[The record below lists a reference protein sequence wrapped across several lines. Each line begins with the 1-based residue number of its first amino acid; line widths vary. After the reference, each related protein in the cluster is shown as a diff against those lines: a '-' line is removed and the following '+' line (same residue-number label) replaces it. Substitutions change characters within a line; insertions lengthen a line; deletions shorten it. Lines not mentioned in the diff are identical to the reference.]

1 MGPAKMGESHYTR
14 YKMCYTKVIM
24 FNRLICVAS
33 LISLVVL
40 AVMVNLTTPSGVGPL
55 GVLVFFTMVYIVVF
69 EIVILATRFV
79 YLMMGK
85 KTMVRKDYYQAGVI
99 AFGPIMLLLVQSFG
113 PMQLWKI
120 GAIILFVFLGCFVV
134 KKRI

>member
-1 MGPAKMGESHYTR
+1 
-14 YKMCYTKVIM
+14 M

-69 EIVILATRFV
+69 EIVILATRFA

-85 KTMVRKDYYQAGVI
+85 KTMVRKDFYQAAVI
-99 AFGPIMLLLVQSFG
+99 AFGPIMFLLVQSFG
-113 PMQLWKI
+113 PVQPWKI
-120 GAIILFVFLGCFVV
+120 GAIILFVCLGCFVV